1 MNTNASANPN
11 AFIVHN
17 LDSAPP
23 ASKPQL
29 EATAKAWGF
38 VPTLHGTLA
47 ESPIALEGY
56 NALFGLVAK
65 STLSPVEQQVAYMTA
80 NVFHECEYCTAGH
93 TFLSRK
99 AGMDEAVVQALR
111 SGEAIPMNAKL
122 EAVRAFTLAVLR
134 ERGFAGDGAVQAFL
148 AAGYTKENV
157 LEVVMIIATKVISN
171 YTNHLTHTPLEGFM
185 SDPSLRWIAPRNRAT
200 ATA

>member
-1 MNTNASANPN
+1 MNTNAN
-11 AFIVHN
+11 AFTVHT
-17 LDSAPP
+17 LDSAPA
-23 ASKPQL
+23 ASKVQL
-29 EATAKAWGF
+29 DATAKAWGF

-99 AGMDEAVVQALR
+99 AGMDEAAVQALR
-111 SGEAIPMNAKL
+111 NGEVIPMNPKL
-122 EAVRAFTLAVLR
+122 EALRAFTLAVLR
-134 ERGFAGDGAVQAFL
+134 ERGVVGDAAVQGFI

-157 LEVVMIIATKVISN
+157 LEVVTIIATKVISN
-171 YTNHLTHTPLEGFM
+171 YTNHLAHTPLEGFM
-185 SDPSLRWIAPRNRAT
+185 SDPSLRWIAPRNRAK
-200 ATA
+200 AAA

>member
-1 MNTNASANPN
+1 MNTSNTNT
-11 AFIVHN
+11 FTVHT
-17 LDSAPP
+17 LDTAP
-23 ASKPQL
+23 AGSKAQL

-47 ESPIALEGY
+47 ESPVALEGY

-99 AGMDEAVVQALR
+99 AGMDEAAVQALR
-111 SGEAIPMNAKL
+111 NGQMIPSSPKL
-122 EAVRAFTLAVLR
+122 EALRAFTLAVLR
-134 ERGFAGDGAVQAFL
+134 ERGFAGDAAVQAFL
-148 AAGYTKENV
+148 AAGYTKANV
-157 LEVVMIIATKVISN
+157 LEVVTVIATKVISN

-185 SDPSLRWIAPRNRAT
+185 SDPALRWMAPRNRAK
-200 ATA
+200 AA